1 MWRPMASSGWY
12 PKSRVAAGFQADTF
26 SPRSIVTMATG
37 LISTSAS
44 KYCFWRRISAAASV
58 WSVMSIMNPWMNC
71 GLPSASRTIQL
82 SSRTQTVLPSAW
94 MIRYSYVDLL
104 GRPIEVRVDVV
115 DDAIAVVGM
124 NDRVE
129 EPFLLP
135 RLDG

>member
-58 WSVMSIMNPWMNC
+58 CSVMSIMNPWMNC
-71 GLPSASRTIQL
+71 GFPSASRTIQL
-82 SSRTQTVLPSAW
+82 SSRTHTSCSVGVDDPVLVVRP
-94 MIRYSYVDLL
+94 L
-104 GRPIEVRVDVV
+104 GRPIEVRVDGV
-115 DDAIAVVGM
+115 DDPVPVVGM
-124 NDRVE
+124 DDRIE
-129 EPFLLP
+129 EPSFVQFSI
-135 RLDG
+135 G